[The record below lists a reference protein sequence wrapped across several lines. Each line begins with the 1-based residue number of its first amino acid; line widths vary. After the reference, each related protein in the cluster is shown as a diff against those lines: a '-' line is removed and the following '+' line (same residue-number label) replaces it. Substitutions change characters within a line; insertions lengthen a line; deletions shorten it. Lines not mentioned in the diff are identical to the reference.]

1 MCCHPPLPTTGR
13 RQPAMSPGG
22 FGRGDPRFEVV
33 APQRLAGAFVTPREP
48 AARRTTISQSFGS
61 MRRNTIRE
69 SKLQRV
75 GWRNSLRNRGTGAT
89 PGWGT
94 SPTPLPGLTRHAK
107 PDPILSRC
115 GSTICHSRAL
125 PSRSGF
131 RPRPPFRA
139 IRVAEPAR
147 KRVAPGPMEEIPTLP
162 QRGCGAQP
170 QKGVHPPG

>member
-1 MCCHPPLPTTGR
+1 
-13 RQPAMSPGG
+13 MSPGG

-94 SPTPLPGLTRHAK
+94 SPTPLPGLTRHTK
-107 PDPILSRC
+107 PDPILYALRVNNMSLARTTFAIWLPAQTAFPSDP
-115 GSTICHSRAL
+115 GSGACEEEVSATTDGGNPDAAL
-125 PSRSGF
+125 HAGF
-131 RPRPPFRA
+131 
-139 IRVAEPAR
+139 
-147 KRVAPGPMEEIPTLP
+147 GPLGECPKPWVDPT
-162 QRGCGAQP
+162 C
-170 QKGVHPPG
+170 